1 MSPLQLN
8 SATALSW
15 QPNLQTPLD
24 IQRVH
29 VGPDPEGLGGFEV
42 VEATSGTAPTN
53 ELLKTLH
60 SARVDK
66 RTTDV
71 VVAVSFAGSVW
82 LYGPDIDR
90 APVVSP
96 AKSAQRQ
103 LQAALSEPD
112 SLAAYRRFT
121 SILDAQSSTEMPGV
135 KNRGLFASYH
145 LRTDVR
151 KRRDWRALT
160 EASTPLMA
168 LRHRALIEG
177 LGFKVKDTVSQS
189 LVLSASTSEPRAV
202 ALLLDD
208 DETFESRSDRFQVS
222 PVAWGLSVA
231 ADQGVPW
238 LIVLRREQ
246 IRLYPARDGVGVG
259 QKGQVE
265 TFFELD
271 LAALDEDATGLLY
284 LVFSA
289 AALDHGGYT
298 EKLLEDSAKYASD
311 LGVRLRER
319 VYDRVVPTISTEVAR
334 QVRALGWELD
344 AEGLSLAYGLT
355 LRILFRLLFQAYA
368 EDRGLLPSG
377 RNQRYDANSLKT
389 FAAREKDTDPAEF
402 GPATSIWLDLIQVWN
417 AIDQGNALWQV
428 PAYNGGLFGSDSERH
443 FEGALIDRLQIPDR
457 VLGPALQGLLIDP
470 VTEDG
475 GPGLVDFRSLSVRE
489 FGTIYEGLLE
499 SSLSVAE
506 SDLTEDASGAWVSAA
521 EDDDVKALA
530 GDPYFHSASGERK
543 ATGSYFTPAFVVDHL
558 VERAI
563 DPTLDAHLLR
573 IKGYIDSGDEG
584 RASKEFFDYRVADL
598 AMGSG
603 HFLVA
608 AVDRIESKMRDFLS
622 QPENRVP
629 GVDNELARL
638 AESARAALGRDEA
651 AAEEIEPTTLL
662 RRQVARRCIYGIDVN
677 PLAVELSRLAIWIH
691 TFVPGLPMST
701 LDHGLV
707 CANSLTGI
715 GTVEEAQQALIPN
728 HVRGQQAFFDDVID
742 LGLSRARDL
751 LIDAANAEEANK
763 AEVEN
768 TARLAAEARAAAEPT
783 RLIFDAAIA
792 ARVGLVRA
800 SSIFTEEEL
809 AVVARQ
815 SVVVDFVARARP
827 AHMPYLFPEVF
838 LRSNPGFDALIGNPP
853 WEKLHVEEHLWWGI
867 RLPGRR
873 GTPKAVRDRQLAAFQ
888 ESRPDLVIEFNS
900 EVERV
905 DAARQVI
912 RSGPYP
918 GIGAAH
924 IDLYQAFAWRNW
936 QLIRQAGRLGVV
948 VPRGALS
955 GSSLTEWRRQVLK
968 DGSFSDVTVVVN
980 NRGWL
985 FESVHASYTVALTV
999 VERTDSHR
1007 VSFSGPFYSRQ
1018 ELEDRGNSVVEV
1030 PASEFLSWSD
1040 TAAFPFIPSPQAAA
1054 VFTKM
1059 KKLPRFDTVRTD
1071 WEFRPIQGD
1080 VNASQ
1085 DKALFDVD
1093 TRDSRGRI
1101 PVVTGSS
1108 FGLWEPDAGKPY
1120 GYAEPE
1126 VFRRH
1131 LARKFEHALTSRRS
1145 VYFGMSLPVGKLP
1158 MDYPRIAFKDVT
1170 SPTNTRS
1177 FIPCL
1182 LPPGFSATHKAPLIV
1197 RRSGSEIDEAFL
1209 LGVISSI
1216 PFDWFARKWVE
1227 LSFSFEILNRMPVP
1241 IDGRTNS
1248 LGHRVAEIAGL
1259 LAAKDARFDEWAGR
1273 VNVPVGSAEEAD
1285 QRSALTEELDA
1296 VVAHLYDLSE
1306 HELEHVFATF
1316 QRGWDYAAQLERVLS
1331 HFNRWKDRL

>member
-1 MSPLQLN
+1 MPPLQLN
-8 SATALSW
+8 SASSLSW
-15 QPNLQTPLD
+15 QPNLQTALD
-24 IQRVH
+24 VHAVH

-42 VEATSGTAPTN
+42 VEATSGTPPTN
-53 ELLKTLH
+53 ELLRALH

-71 VVAVSFAGSVW
+71 VVAVGFAGSVW
-82 LYGPDIDR
+82 LYGPDVDR
-90 APVVSP
+90 APIVSP
-96 AKSAQRQ
+96 QKSAQRQ

-121 SILDAQSSTEMPGV
+121 SILETQSTTEMPGV
-135 KNRGLFASYH
+135 RNRGLFANYH
-145 LRTDVR
+145 LRTDVP
-151 KRRDWRALT
+151 KRRDWPALT

-177 LGFKVKDTVSQS
+177 LGFKIKDTVSQS
-189 LVLSASTSEPRAV
+189 LILSASTSEPRAV

-208 DETFESRSDRFQVS
+208 DETFESRSERFQVS

-238 LIVLRREQ
+238 LVVLRREQ

-289 AALDHGGYT
+289 AALDHGGYA
-298 EKLLEDSAKYASD
+298 EQLLADSAKYASD

-334 QVRALGWELD
+334 QIRTLGWKLD

-389 FAAREKDTDPAEF
+389 FAGREKETDPTEF
-402 GPATSIWLDLIQVWN
+402 GPAASIWLDLLQVWN
-417 AIDQGNALWQV
+417 AIDQGNALWEV
-428 PAYNGGLFGSDSERH
+428 PAYNGGLFGSDPDRH
-443 FEGALIDRLQIPDR
+443 PEGALIDRLQIPDR

-506 SDLTEDASGAWVSAA
+506 NNLTEDASGAWVAA
-521 EDDDVKALA
+521 VGDDEVKALA

-558 VERAI
+558 VARAI
-563 DPTLDAHLLR
+563 DPTLDAHLQR
-573 IKGYIDSGDEG
+573 IKGYIDAGDEG

-622 QPENRVP
+622 QTENRVP
-629 GVDNELARL
+629 GVANELARL
-638 AESARAALGRDEA
+638 ADSARAALGRDEA
-651 AAEEIEPTTLL
+651 AVEEIEPTTLL

-715 GTVEEAQQALIPN
+715 GTVEEAQRALIPN

-768 TARLAAEARAAAEPT
+768 TARLAAQARAAAEPT
-783 RLIFDAAIA
+783 RQIFDAAIA

-800 SSIFTEEEL
+800 GSAFTEEEL
-809 AVVARQ
+809 VAIARQ
-815 SVVVDFVARARP
+815 SEVVDFVARAQP

-873 GTPKAVRDRQLAAFQ
+873 GTPKAERDKQLAAFQ
-888 ESRPDLVIEFNS
+888 KSRPDLVVEYEA

-905 DAARQVI
+905 DAARRVI

-936 QLIRQAGRLGVV
+936 QLIRHNGRLGLV

-955 GSSLTEWRRQVLK
+955 GSSLTEWRRQVLT

-985 FESVHASYTVALTV
+985 FESVHASYTVALVV

-1007 VSFSGPFYSRQ
+1007 VRFSGPFYSRV
-1018 ELEDRGNSVVEV
+1018 ELDDAEVAVVEV
-1030 PASEFLSWSD
+1030 AAGDFLKWSD
-1040 TAAFPFIPSPQAAA
+1040 TAAFPFIPSTRAAG
-1054 VFTKM
+1054 VFSKM
-1059 KKLPRFDTVRTD
+1059 KAFPRFDSVRAD
-1071 WEFRPIQGD
+1071 WEFRPLQGD
-1080 VNASQ
+1080 LNASQ

-1093 TRDSRGRI
+1093 VAQHRDGV
-1101 PVVTGSS
+1101 PVLAGASFNMWDPTSGAPYAYANEVALRQHLAKKLSNAVGNRRSAY
-1108 FGLWEPDAGKPY
+1108 FGL
-1120 GYAEPE
+1120 
-1126 VFRRH
+1126 
-1131 LARKFEHALTSRRS
+1131 KFSNNQ
-1145 VYFGMSLPVGKLP
+1145 LP
-1158 MDYPRIAFKDVT
+1158 MDQARLAYKDVT

-1177 FIPCL
+1177 MIACL
-1182 LPPGFSATHKAPLIV
+1182 LPPGVVTTHVAPLLV
-1197 RRSGSEIDEAFL
+1197 RRQGTPRDEAFL
-1209 LGVISSI
+1209 LGILASI
-1216 PFDWFARKWVE
+1216 PFDWAIRRWVE
-1227 LSFSFEILNRMPVP
+1227 LHLTFELLASMPVP
-1241 IDGRTNS
+1241 LDDRSSGIANRLIDLSGRLS
-1248 LGHRVAEIAGL
+1248 AVDE
-1259 LAAKDARFDEWAGR
+1259 RFGEWAGAVGVPIATL
-1273 VNVPVGSAEEAD
+1273 VNNAEREEAFAEID
-1285 QRSALTEELDA
+1285 AL
-1296 VVAHLYDLSE
+1296 VSHLYGFTR
-1306 HELEHVFATF
+1306 LEVTHVFESF
-1316 QRGWDYAAQLERVLS
+1316 QRGWNYRERLENVLR
-1331 HFNRWKDRL
+1331 HYDRLIEEK